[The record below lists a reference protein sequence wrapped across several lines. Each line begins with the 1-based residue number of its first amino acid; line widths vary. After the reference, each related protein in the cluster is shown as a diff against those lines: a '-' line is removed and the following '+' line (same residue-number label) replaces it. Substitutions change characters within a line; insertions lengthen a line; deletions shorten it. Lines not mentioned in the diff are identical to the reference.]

1 MLVNSIYII
10 KYMQTS
16 HSLELSN
23 IYRNKRHISLS
34 CDVCKN
40 TNCLINR
47 NLNFRNDPKFIGNK
61 SNLQCKKGQQ
71 FIIEGAPVNGLF
83 FVLKGIVKVFRTGI
97 NGREQIVRFAK
108 EGEIIGHRGFGT
120 EEYYS
125 IGAIALKD
133 TMLCYF
139 SKDDLQRALLE
150 NPKFAYDMMLFYAN
164 ELNRSESKVKS
175 ISQMTVRER
184 VIDTLLYI
192 HRKFG
197 DLKGYLNLPLSRKE
211 YADYAGTTEE
221 QVIRIFSALKKEK
234 LISSQGRK
242 IGITNLDLL
251 KKEINEHNYFLDS

>member
-1 MLVNSIYII
+1 MTIN
-10 KYMQTS
+10 Q
-16 HSLELSN
+16 N
-23 IYRNKRHISLS
+23 ISY
-34 CDVCKN
+34 KN
-40 TNCLINR
+40 TSKTISDFSCKTCVNESCLIKK
-47 NLNFRNDPKFIGNK
+47 NLNNINNAVFVDNK
-61 SNLQCKKGQQ
+61 KTLKCKKGQQ

-83 FVLKGIVKVFRTGI
+83 FILKGTVKVFRTGI

-125 IGAIALKD
+125 IGAIALQD
-133 TMLCYF
+133 AVLCYF
-139 SKDDLQRALLE
+139 SKDDLQEALLK
-150 NPKFAYDMMLFYAN
+150 NPKFGYDMMLFYAN

-197 DLKGYLNLPLSRKE
+197 DLRGFLNLPLSRKE

-221 QVIRIFSALKKEK
+221 QVIRIFSALKKEG
-234 LISSQGRK
+234 LITAKGKK
-242 IGITNLDLL
+242 IGIINLQTF
-251 KKEINEHNYFLDS
+251 KNEISEHNYFLDS